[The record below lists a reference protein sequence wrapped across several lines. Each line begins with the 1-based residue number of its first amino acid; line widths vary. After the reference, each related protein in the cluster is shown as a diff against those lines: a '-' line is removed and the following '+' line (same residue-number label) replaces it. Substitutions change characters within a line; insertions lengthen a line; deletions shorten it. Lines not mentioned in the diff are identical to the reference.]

1 VPHTLLNVWHGF
13 GNRRLTISR
22 PVEPA
27 MEDGAVPSANVHFDM
42 ETYFDSRLVWDGGI
56 VVTDHSPSQ
65 LIRPEN

>member
-1 VPHTLLNVWHGF
+1 
-13 GNRRLTISR
+13 
-22 PVEPA
+22 